1 MSIGG
6 VLLGLVNIAIVVVL
20 LLIIG
25 VVAVWIFGMLHFTVP
40 GELRQ
45 LYLVLV
51 ALIAL
56 YMIIALIFGLP
67 SVTVFPFR

>member
-6 VLLGLVNIAIVVVL
+6 VLLGLVNIGIVVVL

-25 VVAVWIFGMLHFTVP
+25 AVAMWIAGALSFPIP
-40 GELRQ
+40 GNVQ
-45 LYLVLV
+45 KLYLVLV

-56 YMIIALIFGLP
+56 YMIIALLFGLP
-67 SVTVFPFR
+67 SITIVRW

>member
-1 MSIGG
+1 MLSISG

-20 LLIIG
+20 LLLVGAVALWLCQWLG
-25 VVAVWIFGMLHFTVP
+25 VSIP
-40 GELRQ
+40 GQ
-45 LYLVLV
+45 IQKLYMALV

-67 SVTVFPFR
+67 SVSILR